1 MCTYWLLV
9 TTFHFS
15 VFSFNFNFFTF
26 RLHFRSGT
34 AVGALISEA
43 EFAQSR
49 ADFINKLHVALKEA
63 GETDYWLNV
72 MIAGGDL
79 EEDIYKPLNILL
91 KEVISMLVVSLK
103 TAKKNG
109 L

>member
-1 MCTYWLLV
+1 M
-9 TTFHFS
+9 
-15 VFSFNFNFFTF
+15 
-26 RLHFRSGT
+26 
-34 AVGALISEA
+34 
-43 EFAQSR
+43 
-49 ADFINKLHVALKEA
+49 ALKEA

-72 MIAGGDL
+72 MIEGGDL

>member
-1 MCTYWLLV
+1 
-9 TTFHFS
+9 
-15 VFSFNFNFFTF
+15 
-26 RLHFRSGT
+26 
-34 AVGALISEA
+34 
-43 EFAQSR
+43 
-49 ADFINKLHVALKEA
+49 VALKEA

>member
-49 ADFINKLHVALKEA
+49 ADFINKLHVALKEV

>member
-1 MCTYWLLV
+1 MHSYLPISDILIYRNRAFLITEIVHCYLP
-9 TTFHFS
+9 
-15 VFSFNFNFFTF
+15 FT
-26 RLHFRSGT
+26 
-34 AVGALISEA
+34 
-43 EFAQSR
+43 
-49 ADFINKLHVALKEA
+49 VALKEA

-79 EEDIYKPLNILL
+79 GEEIYKPLNILL

-109 L
+109 Q